1 MADKNNEIMIVD
13 EQSLRSKIYVIRGQQ
28 VMLDFDLAEIYGFTV
43 SAFNQQVKRNERRFP
58 DDFLF
63 ELSPEEMIELS
74 KSQNVISIQT
84 AGVKGGRSKPVKA
97 FTEAGVYMLMTVLK
111 GDLAIEQSKIL
122 IRLFKSMKDYL
133 IENQPLI
140 SQKSYVALLE
150 KVEAQ
155 SAQVQKNV
163 ENIANIKENMVTK
176 ADLSEFMRLFDSG
189 IEHEEILILDG
200 EPFKADIAY
209 QKIYGKAKRKIIVV
223 DDYIGVKTLN
233 HLAHAKANAVLT
245 IISDNKA
252 RPPLRQTEYNDF
264 LTENPGRNIT
274 FIQSANRAHDRYIV
288 LDEGTKDMKV
298 YHCGAS
304 SKDAG
309 KKITTITRLADIDD
323 YKNTIRNLLGN
334 PLLVLR

>member
-1 MADKNNEIMIVD
+1 MFQLTREEFDNLISKN
-13 EQSLRSKIYVIRGQQ
+13 R
-28 VMLDFDLAEIYGFTV
+28 
-43 SAFNQQVKRNERRFP
+43 
-58 DDFLF
+58 
-63 ELSPEEMIELS
+63 
-74 KSQNVISIQT
+74 ISSW
-84 AGVKGGRSKPVKA
+84 GGRRKLPHA
-97 FTEAGVYMLMTVLK
+97 FTEQGIYLLMTVLR
-111 GDLAIEQSKIL
+111 GDLAIQQSRTL
-122 IRLFKSMKDYL
+122 VRLFKSMKDYL

-140 SQKSYVALLE
+140 SQKSYVALVE

-155 SAQVQKNV
+155 SAQVQKNA
-163 ENIANIKENMVTK
+163 ENIANIQENMVSR
-176 ADLSEFMRLFDSG
+176 ADLSDFMKLFDSG

-200 EPFKADIAY
+200 EPFKADVAY

-233 HLAHAKANAVLT
+233 HLAHSKANAALT

-274 FIQSANRAHDRYIV
+274 FIQSAGRAHDRYIV

-309 KKITTITRLADIDD
+309 KKITTITRLTDIDD
-323 YKNTIRNLLGN
+323 YKNTIRTLLGN